1 MVAHV
6 PVPKAL
12 ATMMTSVLASPAR
25 NMPRQL
31 RETGGLGG
39 ICPWLSAPESTWVLG
54 RTGSYMEEAAA
65 VSTPQ
70 VILKS

>member
-1 MVAHV
+1 
-6 PVPKAL
+6 
-12 ATMMTSVLASPAR
+12 MTSVLASPAR

-31 RETGGLGG
+31 RDGRTG
-39 ICPWLSAPESTWVLG
+39 STWALG